1 MASNL
6 KSSYTFKAD
15 IVLPN
20 KAEIKKSGT
29 DTKLAKKA
37 ITTGCLRASNT
48 VEAELPSALTRALE
62 SNVWGPFNPKQ
73 PYARKNGEIV
83 GSGNRDIIDTGRLHD
98 SLSITTKFLT
108 TKTQTVIKY
117 NSPYAQIT
125 HEGGAITPY
134 GNPLNGTVVLP
145 ARPWIRDTLSG
156 EGAVPHYNYR
166 QVYQNEISNAWS
178 EI

>member
-15 IVLPN
+15 IMLPN
-20 KAEIKKSGT
+20 KAEIKKSGA
-29 DTKLAKKA
+29 DSKLAKKA
-37 ITTGCLRASNT
+37 ITSGCLRASSV

-62 SNVWGPFNPKQ
+62 SNVWGPFNPKE
-73 PYARKNGEIV
+73 PYFRQNGELV

-117 NSPYAQIT
+117 SSPYALIT

-145 ARPWIRDTLSG
+145 ARPWVKDTLSG

-166 QVYQNEISNAWS
+166 QVYQSEVGNAWS
-178 EI
+178 QI